1 MPKPVAPDDTPTF
14 PDEGRITE
22 VFVNGQKIYLP
33 FDGVLVKKGDVIEVV
48 GGVELR
54 ISQPTFEPDDTPT
67 RQRPSDRLILERL
80 WEAEAEVSRLQQE
93 NALLKRSL
101 EMLTKQMAEKGV

>member
-1 MPKPVAPDDTPTF
+1 MSESRPPDDTPPDDFWIYEEPDMPKPVAPDDTPTF

-48 GGVELR
+48 GGVDGYGKLR
-54 ISQPTFEPDDTPT
+54 PKSPVSSRRTP
-67 RQRPSDRLILERL
+67 S
-80 WEAEAEVSRLQQE
+80 
-93 NALLKRSL
+93 
-101 EMLTKQMAEKGV
+101 